1 MVELTAKQE
10 HFSQLL
16 MDPEYSQIDAYREA
30 YDTSP
35 DASADSLYVA
45 ASRVASHAKVV
56 LRVRELRA
64 EAYQTAPYSVDKLRS
79 KLELRSDDAAEAG
92 QYGPSVKALELI
104 GKLDGIIVDRKD
116 INLSGAITVGHI
128 ELSTDE
134 LRQILAD
141 GSRIADEYRLSDD
154 PREETE
160 IVIGALPAPAIGSD

>member
-30 YDTSP
+30 YEPSIETSVE
-35 DASADSLYVA
+35 SLYA
-45 ASRVASHAKVV
+45 MSSRVANHVKV
-56 LRVRELRA
+56 RARIQEMREANYLDS
-64 EAYQTAPYSVDKLRS
+64 PYTVHRLRS
-79 KLELRSDDAAEAG
+79 KLELRSDDAADAG

-154 PREETE
+154 PREATE
-160 IVIGALPAPAIGSD
+160 IVIGALPATSQDEP